1 MIRCRDCAG
10 FIPDK
15 IGDGYGIGRCKAY
28 EQYKREG
35 ESQMQLKYRLIE
47 LGNHPDNILFWGGY
61 LADRNCNRNKAKA

>member
-1 MIRCRDCAG
+1 MIRCLDCAG

-15 IGDGYGIGRCKAY
+15 IGDGSGIGRCKAY
-28 EQYKREG
+28 EQYKRAG

-47 LGNHPDNILFWGGY
+47 LGNHPDNTLFWGGC